1 MLKQLVIAVALGLG
15 SATLAMA
22 QDAPKSADDCFKMS
36 MDLFKT
42 ADAQKLADDRRGKV
56 EELLEKME
64 THCDAKQFAEAA
76 TVAKDVKAAIAAK

>member
-1 MLKQLVIAVALGLG
+1 MLKQLVLAAALGLG
-15 SATLAMA
+15 TVPLALA

-42 ADAQKLADDRRGKV
+42 ADAQKLADDKRGKV

>member
-15 SATLAMA
+15 SATLAVA

-42 ADAQKLADDRRGKV
+42 ADAQKLADDKRGKV

>member
-1 MLKQLVIAVALGLG
+1 MLKQLVVAAVLGL
-15 SATLAMA
+15 SAATAASA

-42 ADAQKLADDRRGKV
+42 ADAQKLAEDKRGKV

-76 TVAKDVKAAIAAK
+76 GVAKDVKAAIGAK

>member
-1 MLKQLVIAVALGLG
+1 MLKQLLFAAVLGLG
-15 SATLAMA
+15 SATLALA
-22 QDAPKSADDCFKMS
+22 QEAPKSADDCFKMS

-42 ADAQKLADDRRGKV
+42 ADAQKLADDKRGKV

-76 TVAKDVKAAIAAK
+76 SVAKDVKAAIGVK

>member
-1 MLKQLVIAVALGLG
+1 MLKQLVLAAALGLG
-15 SATLAMA
+15 AAGLAQA
-22 QDAPKSADDCFKMS
+22 QEAPKSADDCFKMS

-42 ADAQKLADDRRGKV
+42 ADAQKLADDKRGKV

-76 TVAKDVKAAIAAK
+76 AVAKDVKTAIGAK

>member
-15 SATLAMA
+15 SATLAVA